1 MAKTVSIVT
10 VGCKTNQFESEIL
23 MDQIAEKGYHLVPF
37 GWGADITIINTCTVT
52 HRADFDS
59 RQMVRKALRKNP
71 GSMIV
76 VTGCYAQATPEA
88 LAQIEGVTY
97 LLGNREK
104 HQIPSLL
111 PMMEKGELPRVLI
124 SDIQG
129 EKNFIEAPVH
139 TFHYHTRA
147 FLKIQDGCNGRC
159 SYCIVPKARGPS
171 RSLSPEKVI
180 EHLIA
185 LKNRGFQEVVLTGI
199 HLGSYGLDLQPEFSL
214 EGLLH
219 WIEKEETSPRL
230 RLSSIEPLDFSKEFI
245 SILSESKKLCPHLH
259 IPIQSGDDEILRR
272 MNRGY
277 DRFFIQ
283 DLIERLHHCLPKASI
298 GADLIVGFPG
308 ESEERFENTYRWI
321 ESLPISYLHVFPFSK
336 RKGTM
341 AAQFDQQIDSKEVR
355 RRVEM
360 MRELG
365 KRKRQSFYGRFLHQ
379 SLDVLV
385 VDRRERGWGRWRGLS
400 RNYIP
405 VFLSGGD
412 DLNLINQELRVFVT
426 DYNDQG
432 VIGHLAG
439 EGYG

>member
-23 MDQIAEKGYHLVPF
+23 MDQIAEKGYRLVPF

-59 RQMVRKALRKNP
+59 RQIVRKALRKNP

-104 HQIPSLL
+104 HQIPGLL

-129 EKNFIEAPVH
+129 EKNFIEAPVR

-147 FLKIQDGCNGRC
+147 FLKIQDGCNGQC

-185 LKNRGFQEVVLTGI
+185 LKNLGFQEVVLTGI
-199 HLGSYGLDLQPEFSL
+199 HLGSYGHDLQPEFSL
-214 EGLLH
+214 GRLLQ
-219 WIEKEETSPRL
+219 WIEKEETSPRM
-230 RLSSIEPLDFSKEFI
+230 RLSSIEPLDFSEEFI
-245 SILSESKKLCPHLH
+245 SLLSESKKICPHLH
-259 IPIQSGDDEILRR
+259 IPIQSADDEILRR

-277 DRFFIQ
+277 HRLFLQ

-298 GADLIVGFPG
+298 GADVIVGFPG

-360 MRELG
+360 MRALG
-365 KRKRQSFYGRFLHQ
+365 KRKRQSFYGRFIHQ

-385 VDRRERGWGRWRGLS
+385 LDRRERGWGRWRGLS

-412 DLNLINQELRVFVT
+412 DLNLLNQELKVFVT
-426 DYNDQG
+426 DCNDQG
-432 VIGHLAG
+432 VIGHLTRG
-439 EGYG
+439 QYG